1 MIIPIIVILLSV
13 AVLVIM
19 SRPIDSKKKNESSKQ
34 MVAAQDFINVRDIVD
49 HVLYTQD
56 DYAISYVRL
65 QPPMSSLWSKREKRM
80 RTNTLVAE
88 VSKDKAPWILTA
100 VSRPM
105 DITQL
110 INQYRQKRDETDDP
124 IRKQILK
131 QETRELQTKV
141 GAGEAIERQFFIKV
155 WMNNKPGVE
164 AELMDRARNII
175 SAYESIGV
183 LGHILK
189 KPEIIRYCNLVHNP
203 AYINMDDV
211 SVDAN
216 MPFIFDVEEDAS

>member
-1 MIIPIIVILLSV
+1 MNVKKTNDSAKQIVT
-13 AVLVIM
+13 
-19 SRPIDSKKKNESSKQ
+19 
-34 MVAAQDFINVRDIVD
+34 AQDFINVRDIVD

-56 DYAISYVRL
+56 DYCMSYVRL

-88 VSKDKAPWILTA
+88 LSKDKEPWILTA

-110 INQYRQKRDETDDP
+110 INQYRQIRDETDNP

-141 GAGEAIERQFFIKV
+141 GAGEAIERQFFIKIWV
-155 WMNNKPGVE
+155 KNKPG
-164 AELMDRARNII
+164 AETDLLDRTRNIV

-211 SVDAN
+211 AVDVN
-216 MPFIFDVEEDAS
+216 MPFIYDMEEDAS

>member
-1 MIIPIIVILLSV
+1 MHKSVLLEESIENLNIKNGGVYVDATLGFGGHSSEIL
-13 AVLVIM
+13 
-19 SRPIDSKKKNESSKQ
+19 KKNKKGKLFCF
-34 MVAAQDFINVRDIVD
+34 D
-49 HVLYTQD
+49 QD

>member
-1 MIIPIIVILLSV
+1 MSIVALVFISKPNKSNKLNNSARY
-13 AVLVIM
+13 AV
-19 SRPIDSKKKNESSKQ
+19 S
-34 MVAAQDFINVRDIVD
+34 AQEFINVRDIVD

-56 DYAISYVRL
+56 DYCISYVRL
-65 QPPMSSLWSKREKRM
+65 QPPMSSLWSRREKRM

-88 VSKDKAPWILTA
+88 MSKDKEPWMLTA

-110 INQYRQKRDETDDP
+110 VNQYRQVRDETDNP

-131 QETRELQTKV
+131 QEMKELQTKV
-141 GAGEAIERQFFIKV
+141 GAGEAIERQFFVKI
-155 WMNNKPGVE
+155 WAQNKQGVE
-164 AELMDRARNII
+164 IELLDRARQII
-175 SAYESIGV
+175 YAYESIGV

-211 SVDAN
+211 SVDAG
-216 MPFIFDVEEDAS
+216 MPFIYDIEEDI